1 MSAHTTMMFASSS
14 LVHTHVPRAPRCTSV
29 VPAVSRIATSTGL
42 YNSKK
47 ACLRHQTRGFRVR
60 AAAAPET
67 STVSII
73 TQGRHVEVT
82 EALRKYV
89 VSEGSFRKR
98 IFFLCGTMC
107 LE

>member
-14 LVHTHVPRAPRCTSV
+14 VVHTHAPRAPRCTSV
-29 VPAVSRIATSTGL
+29 APAVSRIARSTVL

-47 ACLRHQTRGFRVR
+47 AYSRDQARGLSVR

-89 VSEGSFRKR
+89 VRGGSLKR
-98 IFFLCGTMC
+98 MDFF
-107 LE
+107 